1 MGNLTVFLAPI
12 IFISVYII
20 YDYKKYGNVQ
30 KSGMVSKVS
39 LLIMII
45 CALLSYFTNI
55 NRDIIYIIIILAMM
69 GVLWELIFKRKRN

>member
-1 MGNLTVFLAPI
+1 MPGCLGI
-12 IFISVYII
+12 
-20 YDYKKYGNVQ
+20 KKYGNVQ
-30 KSGMVSKVS
+30 KSGMVSKIS

-55 NRDIIYIIIILAMM
+55 NRDIIYIIIILATM